1 MDIILKRT
9 TLIPPKNINIT
20 YTNPQHNIMLTWD
33 MVEYNGFD
41 IYYNIYKSTI
51 SNGVFIK
58 LNKEP
63 VKGNRFV
70 DYSVRQNMNVTY
82 WYKISTC
89 YIYNNEVIESD
100 LSNAFIY
107 KVDNTNKWFH
117 KMNERDMW
125 ILKMDGELFDLYKRK
140 LEGEHCSCWDDE
152 RGSASNPNCDICY
165 GTGFVGGYDP
175 VYQLYIRQKPANNN
189 LSREGRGLT
198 VKNSTGAWTICDI
211 QIRDRDLLINPQGI
225 MFRVT
230 TANVNHAAG
239 YLFHQELAMEE
250 VETNDPIYKLKR
262 QTLKPFY

>member
-1 MDIILKRT
+1 MDINLKKTILV
-9 TLIPPKNINIT
+9 PPKNIKIT
-20 YTNPQHNIMLTWD
+20 YTNPQHNIQLTWD
-33 MVEYNGFD
+33 NVEYKGFD
-41 IYYNIYKSTI
+41 IYYNVYKSTI
-51 SNGVFIK
+51 SNGVYVK
-58 LNKEP
+58 QNSTPLHLNKFIDKN
-63 VKGNRFV
+63 VI
-70 DYSVRQNMNVTY
+70 QNMNTTY
-82 WYKISTC
+82 WYKVSTL
-89 YIYNNEVIESD
+89 YKLENEFIESD
-100 LSNAFIY
+100 LSNGFIY

-117 KMNERDMW
+117 KMNERNMW

-140 LEGEHCSCWDDE
+140 LEGERCSCWDSE

-198 VKNSTGAWTICDI
+198 IKNSTGAWTICDI

-230 TANVNHAAG
+230 MANTDHAAG